1 MDSLIGAGNLIG
13 AGGKQVDVSHLRDK
27 TVLLYFSAS
36 WCPPCRGF
44 TPVLSQ
50 FYQKHHANK
59 NFEIVFCSWDQTA
72 DQFQQYYSKQPW
84 LALRWESGL
93 GEKLGR
99 AYGINSIPTLLV
111 MDGNTKEI
119 INRSGRNAVVQDP
132 EALQFPWKGVDFP
145 MFPMNTKLIMGC
157 GALILGLVFL
167 VFKPF

>member
-1 MDSLIGAGNLIG
+1 MLNIDNFMFVFFLMIRRPPRSTLSSSSA
-13 AGGKQVDVSHLRDK
+13 ASDVYKRQ
-27 TVLLYFSAS
+27 
-36 WCPPCRGF
+36 
-44 TPVLSQ
+44 PVLSQ
-50 FYQKHHANK
+50 FYTKHNTNK

-72 DQFQQYYSKQPW
+72 DQFQQYFSKQPW

-119 INRSGRNAVVQDP
+119 ISRSGRNAVVQDP

-145 MFPMNTKLIMGC
+145 MLPMNTKLIMGC